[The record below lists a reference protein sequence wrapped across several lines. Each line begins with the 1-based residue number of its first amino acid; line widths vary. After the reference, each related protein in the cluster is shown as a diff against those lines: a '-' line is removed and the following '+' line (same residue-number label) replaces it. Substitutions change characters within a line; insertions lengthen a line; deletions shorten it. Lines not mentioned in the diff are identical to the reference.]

1 MAEPEEPLD
10 PETRLQMYLE
20 ALRARMDPARYAA
33 FERLVAGTAQA
44 LRETAAG
51 RPEAVVDLDDED
63 EALAADLVGEMMT
76 VISILTGRDN
86 DVRVVDLGDGVTA
99 LVDVDAADDPQQ
111 LAEAREAIG
120 RFIARREHEA
130 EQLDGIARASGLDED
145 RREGQEPGA

>member
-1 MAEPEEPLD
+1 MADPEEPLA
-10 PETRLQMYLE
+10 PETRLQLYME

-33 FERLVAGTAQA
+33 FERLVDGTAQA

-51 RPEAVVDLDDED
+51 RPEAVVDLADQD

-76 VISILTGRDN
+76 VISILTGRDD

-99 LVDVDAADDPQQ
+99 LVDVDAANDPQQ
-111 LAEAREAIG
+111 MAEAREAIG
-120 RFIARREHEA
+120 RFLERREHEA

-145 RREGQEPGA
+145 GRE